1 MQRVVCLSQKYYDI
15 IYNYPTSHARIM
27 PPQIS
32 LSLQSAL
39 LTQQIGKLCEL
50 RKCQCLAAD
59 ALRKPHLP
67 KCFYNR
73 ILAD

>member
-1 MQRVVCLSQKYYDI
+1 MKQTDFRDVPDELWE
-15 IYNYPTSHARIM
+15 RI
-27 PPQIS
+27 
-32 LSLQSAL
+32 A
-39 LTQQIGKLCEL
+39 TQQIGKLCEL

-59 ALRKPHLP
+59 ALRKSHLP